1 MAALYQTGAKMRFKE
16 FDLLEAA
23 KPGMY
28 AVGDSHAAGVASAD
42 KRWTNYARVGAK
54 ASDMS
59 VPNDIAPGSIV
70 ILSAGHNDST
80 GTNNTPEEIASRVLS
95 LVDDVLSKKA
105 RVYFLLFPTGR
116 GPTAKRNEDVRMAI
130 YDKIKSKA
138 SVVFN
143 LDKGT
148 LSRDGIHLTS
158 SDYRSI
164 GEYVS
169 PSSKA
174 AQPIKG
180 GAGKGATVSPS
191 EVASYLS
198 SKGLDQNHVLGILAN
213 IKGES
218 GFNAGVIGDKGT
230 SGGLFQHHADRLR
243 NMVGYAGS
251 DWKTDWRSQVDFA
264 LSEPAGKQYVQTTFS
279 SPQEATAWWVKY
291 FERPA
296 NIPAATNTR
305 IGFLKSFA

>member
-1 MAALYQTGAKMRFKE
+1 MRFRE
-16 FDLLEAA
+16 FDLTEGS

-28 AVGDSHAAGVASAD
+28 AVGDSHAAGVASVD

-54 ASDMS
+54 STEIS
-59 VPNDIAPGSIV
+59 IPNDIAPGSVV

-80 GTNNTPEEIASRVLS
+80 GTNRTPDEIASQVSS
-95 LVDDVLSKKA
+95 LVDDALSKKL

-116 GPTAKRNEDVRMAI
+116 GSTAERNDAVRMAI
-130 YDKIKSKA
+130 YQKIKSKV

-158 SDYRSI
+158 SDYRGI

-169 PSSKA
+169 PSTKA
-174 AQPIKG
+174 APIIKG

-191 EVASYLS
+191 DVSSYLS
-198 SKGLDQNHVLGILAN
+198 SKGLDNNHVLGILAN

-264 LSEPAGKQYVQTTFS
+264 LSEPAGKQYVQTKFS

-296 NIPAATNTR
+296 NIPAAINTR
-305 IGFLKSFA
+305 VGFLRSFV